1 MKDFRSKRSLAMLAG
16 AGLLLALSF
25 SPASAQRP
33 DDMRPGQGGG
43 QNPCVGDAQRLCS
56 AEIPDRAKVASCLFK
71 NKRSLTPACRAEL
84 GGGKASAS
92 RKAKGKRKAKRSRR
106 R

>member
-1 MKDFRSKRSLAMLAG
+1 MTKFRSKRGLAMLAG

-25 SPASAQRP
+25 SPASAQRA
-33 DDMRPGQGGG
+33 DDMRGGG

-71 NKRSLTPACRAEL
+71 NKRTLTPACRAEL
-84 GGGKASAS
+84 GGGGKKAGKS
-92 RKAKGKRKAKRSRR
+92 RKGKRTAKRRGRR
-106 R
+106 